1 MAFCKFCG
9 KELGEDNKCTCA
21 EFQDNERNAE
31 VFVKSVEPTEDT
43 PIKRGGTLKYIIAI
57 LAVVLI
63 IALVIVIICASNSYK
78 TPIKDLTKGIRKGN
92 SQLLI
97 ESMYTESTAAE
108 LRLKAK
114 DNGLTWEEYL
124 KTNDKAIE
132 STIDGLGIKRL
143 KSEELAKEKLSG
155 SNQDNIEKYYKD
167 TYNADAKKAYRV
179 EVEFTYKEN
188 GEKKTVTGWL
198 CVVKLKGDGWKY
210 CPQYSPDNFNFIDA
224 AIKFE

>member
-143 KSEELAKEKLSG
+143 KSEVLAKEKLSG
-155 SNQDNIEKYYKD
+155 SNFDNIEKYYKD
-167 TYNADAKKAYRV
+167 TYSADAKKAYRV

-210 CPQYSPDNFNFIDA
+210 CPQYSPDNFNFIDT